1 MRLSAECH
9 TTLVAAMN
17 TAPDRITTHRALPGF
32 MAVAL
37 ILHIPVLGLAFL
49 SDDLTVLHRIGEQN
63 DLGTGSF
70 FRPLPD
76 WTHWLT
82 YRIVGPTPWVFR
94 AVNVL
99 LLGFNAWLV
108 MLLARRMAERTL
120 HPEGPVW
127 ALLAGMLYVIYPF
140 HLEPQVWIVG
150 RSTAMAS
157 SFVLLATWTA
167 LGTAPVWQRSVQVAL
182 WTFLGALCYEHALL
196 IPGLLLIA
204 WLVLEPR
211 HPREWLPMIISASM
225 VVGSNLA
232 LRSWASGAV
241 ANTYGSA
248 FFQRDAADYLGSALK
263 VAGRLF
269 LPPEPVVQAQML
281 RMALLVVLLIALG
294 FLWWRRSR
302 KGPVHRHLMGA
313 LLLMTAV
320 ASVIAVVGGVSTRT
334 SESDRFLYL
343 PSAYLCLAIALL
355 LVTLTTGRTRILLTI
370 ALIVLEGIGLWSGQ
384 GHWRTASAT
393 LERIVEQTPDAASG
407 ERVFVMG
414 LPGDHRGAYILRHGY
429 LQALLFAGKDTT
441 GISRA
446 DTLLRGLRTAD
457 QLPALAFEDHL
468 DTLYIRP
475 ADRIVI
481 WDGTRFVAQPLR

>member
-1 MRLSAECH
+1 VRLSAECH

-17 TAPDRITTHRALPGF
+17 TAPDRFTTHRALLGF

-37 ILHIPVLGLAFL
+37 ILHLPVLGLSFL
-49 SDDLTVLHRIGEQN
+49 SDDLTILYRIGERN

-94 AVNVL
+94 TVNVL
-99 LLGFNAWLV
+99 LLGFNAWLM

-120 HPEGPVW
+120 LPEGPVW
-127 ALLAGMLYVIYPF
+127 AVLAGILYVLYPF

-157 SFVLLATWTA
+157 SFVLLAMWTA

-196 IPGLLLIA
+196 IPGMLLIV

-211 HPREWLPMIISASM
+211 HPREWLPMIISASL
-225 VVGSNLA
+225 VVGLNLA

-248 FFQRDAADYLGSALK
+248 FFQRNGSDYLGGAMK

-269 LPPEPVVQAQML
+269 LPPEPDARGQTL
-281 RMALLVVLLIALG
+281 RMGLLAVLLIALG

-302 KGPVHRHLMGA
+302 KGPVHGHLLGA
-313 LLLMTAV
+313 LLMMTAL

-343 PSAYLCLAIALL
+343 PSAFLCLAIALL
-355 LVTLTTGRTRILLTI
+355 LVTMTTGRIRTLLTI
-370 ALIVLEGIGLWSGQ
+370 ALVVLEGIGLWSGQ

-407 ERVFVMG
+407 KRVFVMG

-429 LQALLFAGKDTT
+429 LEALLFAGRDTT

-446 DTLLRGLRTAD
+446 DTLLRGLRTTD
-457 QLPALAFEDHL
+457 QIPALAFEAPL

-475 ADRIVI
+475 ADRIVF
-481 WDGTRFVAQPLR
+481 WNGTRFLALPSH